1 MERLAFSF
9 FLFGDGSRRRPDH
22 FFAFLRHKVRARKP
36 SSLALR
42 AGEREP
48 NRSPGHFFRSF
59 RCPGLRTKTEFIG
72 FAGSRTQPLQAP
84 GPPFLLFPVPRFAY
98 ENRIHWLC
106 GQSYA
111 TPAGARATFSALSG
125 APVCVRKPN
134 SLALRAV
141 VRKPCRRPGHLF
153 CSFRCPG
160 LRTKTE
166 SIGFAGTRTQTLQ
179 APGPPFL
186 LFPVPRFA
194 YENRIHWLCGQ
205 SYANPAGTLA
215 TFSAL
220 SGAPVCVR
228 KPNSLTL
235 RALVRKP
242 CRRPDHLFCSLVD
255 RNRCKG
261 LSNICRKMCRL
272 GFQKIFCSYSD
283 FASLCSRNSSECLF
297 NSFS

>member
-1 MERLAFSF
+1 MRWNSADPPGNSADPPGNMKKEKENATERLAVSF
-9 FLFGDGSRRRPDH
+9 FLFGDGSRRRPDRL
-22 FFAFLRHKVRARKP
+22 F
-36 SSLALR
+36 S
-42 AGEREP
+42 
-48 NRSPGHFFRSF
+48 FFR
-59 RCPGLRTKTEFIG
+59 PGGLRTKIEFIG
-72 FAGSRTQPLQAP
+72 FAGTRTQTV
-84 GPPFLLFPVPRFAY
+84 F
-98 ENRIHWLC
+98 
-106 GQSYA
+106 
-111 TPAGARATFSALSG
+111 
-125 APVCVRKPN
+125 
-134 SLALRAV
+134 
-141 VRKPCRRPGHLF
+141 
-153 CSFRCPG
+153 
-160 LRTKTE
+160 
-166 SIGFAGTRTQTLQ
+166 IGFAGSRTQTLQ

-205 SYANPAGTLA
+205 SYANPAGTRA

-261 LSNICRKMCRL
+261 LSTICRKMCRL